1 MANIIELV
9 QILLKML
16 MVLVELIAGIKTIVL
31 FMLWIAVVFGLL
43 GLFD

>member
-1 MANIIELV
+1 MANIIELA

-16 MVLVELIAGIKTIVL
+16 MVLAELIAGIKTIVL

-43 GLFD
+43 GFV